1 MATDVV
7 GRRPACRS
15 ISNALPLSSFRGQ
28 AILLALAALLTLSC
42 GDSATTPEGGCPGP
56 AEGCTLRELATSAG
70 VRIGAG
76 AAVARLVRDDPEYAE
91 AMARHFNALTPNAE
105 LKWQA
110 TQPERDTVRFE
121 GADLLVAFAEG
132 HGMEVR
138 GHTLVW
144 AHEDFYD
151 VLPQYVND
159 VTDAALLREVTREHV
174 NAVMDHYR
182 GRIHR
187 YDVVNE
193 PLTIGG
199 DALHENVYRQLLG
212 DRWVSEVFRM
222 ASEADPD
229 AELWLNEN
237 LALSGAGKA
246 DTLYDLVAEM
256 VADGVPIDGIGFQGH
271 FLGGA
276 PDPAHVEATVRRFAD
291 LGLKVA
297 ITEMDIPTP
306 DGPGGAEQ
314 QRVDFYETIAACLR
328 VHACEE
334 VTFWGIS
341 DKDSWLNGFLGRP
354 VRPLPLDDEYRVKP
368 AYQGVRDALA
378 MRLGR
383 G

>member
-1 MATDVV
+1 M
-7 GRRPACRS
+7 
-15 ISNALPLSSFRGQ
+15 
-28 AILLALAALLTLSC
+28 LLATSC
-42 GDSATTPEGGCPGP
+42 GDSASVVDGGCRGP
-56 AEGCTLRELATSAG
+56 VADCTLREIATNAG

-76 AAVARLVRDDPEYAE
+76 AAVARLVAQDAVYADQ
-91 AMARHFNALTPNAE
+91 MAHHFNALTPNAE

-110 TQPERDTVRFE
+110 TQPERHLRQFE
-121 GADLLVAFAEG
+121 NADLLVAFAEE
-132 HGMEVR
+132 HSMEVR

-159 VTDAALLREVTREHV
+159 ITDADLLREVTREHV
-174 NAVMDHYR
+174 TAVMERYK

-199 DALHENVYRQLLG
+199 DALHDNVYRALLG
-212 DRWVSEVFRM
+212 DRWVSEIFLM
-222 ASEADPD
+222 AAEADPD

-237 LALSGAGKA
+237 LALSSAVKA
-246 DTLYDLVAEM
+246 DTLFNLVADM

-276 PDPAHVEATVRRFAD
+276 PDPEHVETTVRRFAD
-291 LGLKVA
+291 LGLRAA
-297 ITEMDIPTP
+297 ITEMDIPMS

-314 QRVDFYETIAACLR
+314 QRADFYRTIVACLR
-328 VHACEE
+328 VPACEE
-334 VTFWGIS
+334 ITFWGFT
-341 DKDSWLNGFLGRP
+341 DKHTWLDGFLGRP
-354 VRPLPLDDEYRVKP
+354 AAPLPLDVEYKEKP
-368 AYQGVRDALA
+368 AYEGIRDALTSQ
-378 MRLGR
+378 LGA